1 MFKQNINIVGIPIL
15 YNIFEEI
22 KDNLSFKVANFIRT
36 DDFLKFLNE
45 SKTDNKNFF
54 IITTINNKDFLLK
67 KIKFNKNN
75 IFFLCKKN
83 NKIEN
88 DDNYNIFNYPIDIR
102 NFIEK
107 INIQLIK
114 YKYSF
119 QSKIK
124 VKNYFLDLN
133 SRIILRDNKSLK
145 LTEREMDIILF
156 LNDSKVPQKINIL
169 QNLVW
174 GYSSKLETHTVETHI
189 YRLRKKISDSFKD
202 ENFIISTKHSKFYIR
217 FEFIILY

>member
-1 MFKQNINIVGIPIL
+1 MFKQNINILGIPIL

-202 ENFIISTKHSKFYIR
+202 ENFIVSTDNGY
-217 FEFIILY
+217 FIK

>member
-202 ENFIISTKHSKFYIR
+202 ENFIVSTDNGYLIK
-217 FEFIILY
+217 